1 MGQSAVGTSSAE
13 GTYLPDVKCGSYRWW
28 CAVSKD
34 MEMEMNRVK
43 GRFLKWWNDNT
54 KKCKQ
59 YRNV

>member
-43 GRFLKWWNDNT
+43 GRFLK
-54 KKCKQ
+54 
-59 YRNV
+59 